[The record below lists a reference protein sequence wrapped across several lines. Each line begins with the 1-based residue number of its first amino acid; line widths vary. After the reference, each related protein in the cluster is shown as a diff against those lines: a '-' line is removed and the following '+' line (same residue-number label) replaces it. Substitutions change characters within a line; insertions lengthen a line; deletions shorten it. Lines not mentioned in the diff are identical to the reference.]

1 MKIIILMFQLDNY
14 LKFIE
19 FEINKILSKKSLNI
33 TTYDIFDIDSEI
45 NKIKYLKKKQF
56 QMKIGEI
63 IQMILGNYKDFI
75 NLKTNHSSG
84 LDIISIKRK
93 IIIELKNRTNTDNAS
108 SRKTN
113 LQKLAKFKKQNP
125 DYLCIYGCL
134 NENTKRKTD
143 IGKIE
148 SLIIDGV
155 EIKKYTGY
163 KLLNLIFLED
173 KEIII
178 NFVKKIISNNYQEI

>member
-1 MKIIILMFQLDNY
+1 MFQLDNY